1 MKRRTFL
8 KSAAAAGAASLLTSG
23 LLGLTSACTPKK
35 APAQGW
41 NFDEI
46 IDRTGTWSIKQ
57 RRATDGK
64 LAMWIADMDFKTD
77 PVVSQALRE
86 RLDRDVF
93 GYTYGPDEFFD
104 AIVGWEQKMHGF
116 DVPREWVE
124 YAPGVITSLCQAYL
138 TFTEPGDKII
148 VQPPVYD
155 PFKSYAQRLGRQV
168 VDNPLIF
175 KDGRYEMDFDGL
187 DRLYDKR
194 VKALVLC
201 NPHNPV
207 GIIWPRETLARLAD
221 WCAAHDVIVFSDG
234 IHADLALYGKRH
246 TPFCSVN
253 EAAARI
259 GIEFCSP
266 TKAFNLAGITGTAYA
281 VIPDPEKRQR
291 FHDTLSNAKLR
302 EASIPTLVATIAA
315 YTHEPDWL
323 EALKRY
329 IEGNIAYLEDCFQ
342 SDPAARIIRVI
353 RPEASFLVWLDC
365 RALGLPQEKLMHLFN
380 EEAGVVVNNG
390 ASYGPG
396 GEGFIRLNVGCPCT
410 IVAEAFMRI
419 ERAISHHDGRLLRV
433 TGSN

>member
-8 KSAAAAGAASLLTSG
+8 KSAAAVGTAAMLPSGVLSLASGCTSEHA
-23 LLGLTSACTPKK
+23 S
-35 APAQGW
+35 GW
-41 NFDEI
+41 NFDEV

-57 RRATDGK
+57 RRAEGDK

-104 AIVGWEQKMHGF
+104 AIVGWEKMQHGF
-116 DVPREWVE
+116 EVPREWVE
-124 YAPGVITSLCQAYL
+124 YAPGVITSLCQSYL
-138 TFTEPGDKII
+138 TFTEPGDKIV
-148 VQPPVYD
+148 VQSPVYD
-155 PFKSYAQRLGRQV
+155 PFKNYALRLGRQV
-168 VDNPLIF
+168 VDNPLILR
-175 KDGRYEMDFDGL
+175 DGRYGMDFDGL
-187 DRLYDKR
+187 DRLYDSK

-221 WCAAHDVIVFSDG
+221 WCAAHDVIVFSDE

-246 TPFCSVN
+246 TPFCSVS
-253 EAAARI
+253 EAAARV

-281 VIPDPEKRQR
+281 IIPDPKKRQR
-291 FHDTLSNAKLR
+291 FYDTLNNAKLR

-315 YTHEPDWL
+315 YTHAPDWL
-323 EALKRY
+323 EAVRSY
-329 IEGNIAYLEDCFQ
+329 IGENVDYLEWAFR
-342 SDPAARIIRVI
+342 SDPSAHVIRVI
-353 RPEASFLVWLDC
+353 KPEASFLVWLDC
-365 RALGLPQEKLMHLFN
+365 RALGLQQEELMHLFS
-380 EEAGVVVNNG
+380 EDAKVVVNNG

-396 GEGFIRLNVGCPCT
+396 GEGFVRINLGCPRS
-410 IVAEAFMRI
+410 IVEEAFHRI
-419 ERAISHHDGRLLRV
+419 EHAVARLMHPGALIE
-433 TGSN
+433 